1 MPKAK
6 QSLSE
11 LLYEVKRIE
20 EHREVLTEKKIK
32 AMYQSLMK
40 DLRGFLAESFEMYA
54 DADGRLFLSYLDAQN
69 KRAKFLEEIAQN
81 VNGISPKL
89 KGEMLSLV
97 EETYAESYKGM
108 EKAIKEA
115 EKSGKLAVAA
125 QELSVQP
132 DVLKEAVNNNISK
145 LTLPNVMEK
154 HRAEIVYQIQQALNV
169 GLMNGDRYEQMAKRI
184 SERVNVSYSK
194 AMNIARTESHRNTE
208 SGFMDCA
215 ERIQK
220 GIDGSDYIYAAT
232 WRTMKDERVRPQ
244 QRKRGKGGKWKTT
257 LSRNGANHMKMEGVT
272 VKVGDFFNLGGGVKT
287 KAPSQSGVAAQ
298 DCNCRCYL
306 EYNLMTLKEFEK
318 ATGKPAYTSS
328 IHGTTRERMNENGVA
343 DLELQ
348 RTTDAKA
355 FDKAIREKK
364 KEGGAAACVD
374 THPIEELSDF
384 KLFLSE
390 NKMAGVA
397 VKPDGDITAV
407 FKRADYKVKGG
418 VNDLIITARENGGE
432 KMDCYGSFL
441 VNSYEKCGYKP
452 VARIPFN
459 ADYVDD
465 AYLLATKPDVYIMM
479 KNTDD
484 LETVIMKNAKKL
496 YKTSTQEMLDN
507 LPTFTDYDAGLKYRN
522 TLLAKQKKGI
532 LLDAPEKHYTLSV
545 TKEPAITETLQKAVS
560 KTNGKLSGLD
570 FRLKTESSYKR
581 KVEKEVIDV
590 QKKATKEG
598 IKVAVTKEDVTENM
612 RDVVRYTCL
621 SEKGDLVKD
630 YNKIMG
636 TLENDGYKVV
646 RVKNT
651 FKPDAPYKGINTI
664 VQDPDG
670 YNFELQFHTPQSF
683 ELKNGILHELYEKER
698 LVTTPQ
704 AEKVILQKRM
714 KEISDSIVFP
724 DNVDKIKAFNDLPDL
739 LEKLAKKT
747 K

>member
-1 MPKAK
+1 MPESKT
-6 QSLSE
+6 SLNE
-11 LLYEVKRIE
+11 MLYDVKRIAN
-20 EHREVLTEKKIK
+20 HREQLSEKKIK
-32 AMYQSLMK
+32 SIYSSLMK
-40 DLRGFLAESFEMYA
+40 DLRAFLGESYEKYS
-54 DADGRLFLSYLDAQN
+54 DSDGRFYLSYLDAQN
-69 KRAKFLEEIAQN
+69 KRAKFLQEIAES
-81 VNGISPKL
+81 VDTISPKL
-89 KGEMLSLV
+89 KKEMLDLV
-97 EETYAESYKGM
+97 DDTYKRCYEGM
-108 EKAIKEA
+108 SEA
-115 EKSGKLAVAA
+115 VRTADTRRKLVNATKD
-125 QELSVQP
+125 LSVQP
-132 DVLKEAVNNNISK
+132 DELKQAVNNNIDK
-145 LTLPNVMEK
+145 LTLPAVMEK
-154 HRAEIVYQIQQALNV
+154 HRAEVIYQVQQALTI
-169 GLMNGDRYEQMAKRI
+169 GLINGDRYEQMAKRI
-184 SERVNVSYSK
+184 SERVGVSETK
-194 AMNIARTESHRNTE
+194 ARNIARTESHRNVE

-215 ERIQK
+215 EHIQK

-232 WRTMKDERVRPQ
+232 WHNMGDERVRPQ
-244 QRKRGKGGKWKTT
+244 QRRKTKKGWKTV
-257 LSRNGANHMKMEGVT
+257 LSRNGANHIIMEGQT
-272 VKVGDFFNLGGGVKT
+272 VKVGDEFNLGGGVKA
-287 KAPSQSGVAAQ
+287 KAPSKSGVAAH
-298 DCNCRCYL
+298 DCNCRCFL
-306 EYNLMTLKEFEK
+306 EYNLMTLAEFEK
-318 ATGKPAYTSS
+318 ASGKTVKTAS
-328 IHGTTRERMNENGVA
+328 INGSIKQQMNDNGMA
-343 DLELQ
+343 NLELQ
-348 RTTDAKA
+348 RTTDTVA
-355 FDKAIREKK
+355 FDKAIREMKK
-364 KEGGAAACVD
+364 QGGAAACVD
-374 THPIEELSDF
+374 THPLEELKDF

-390 NKMAGVA
+390 NQMAGVA

-407 FKRADYKVKGG
+407 FKSADYKVKGG
-418 VNDLIITARENGGE
+418 VNDLIITARANGGE